1 MQKFN
6 CSNCGH
12 IVYFQNVH
20 CVRCGS
26 PLGFLPER
34 LTMSALQPTPDN
46 ELETIGEQ
54 PLRVHYCS
62 NSQHGVCNWLMR
74 KGDLSGLCRA
84 CDLNRTIPNLSDNGS
99 TAAWAALEDA
109 KKRLIYALM
118 RLSLPFDE
126 EIDGK
131 PGLKFDFVS
140 GAMTGHAD
148 GLITVNL
155 AEADAVERERARQ
168 LFAEPYRS
176 LLGHL
181 RHESGHYYWTILVD
195 RTPHI
200 DKFRRLF
207 GDERIDYEC
216 ALSQYRAAGPPT
228 DWQSSY
234 VSAYASSHPWED
246 WAETWAHYL
255 HIIDAVDTAEAN
267 GITLA
272 NDQDSANRFDSYSA
286 EAFDALIE
294 RWVPLTLALNSLSRS
309 MGHQDFY
316 PFVNPS
322 AALEKMAFVH
332 GLVQA
337 VGKERAVRRASGW
350 HGEQKVLPN
359 LSNH

>member
-1 MQKFN
+1 
-6 CSNCGH
+6 
-12 IVYFQNVH
+12 
-20 CVRCGS
+20 
-26 PLGFLPER
+26 
-34 LTMSALQPTPDN
+34 MSALRRTPTN
-46 ELETIGEQ
+46 ALETVGGQ
-54 PLRVHYCS
+54 PLEVHYCS
-62 NSQHGVCNWLMR
+62 NSHHGVCNWLMQSQ
-74 KGDLSGLCRA
+74 DPSGLCRA

-99 TAAWAALEDA
+99 TTAWAALEDA

-131 PGLKFDFVS
+131 PALKFDFVS

-168 LFAEPYRS
+168 QFAEPYRS

-200 DKFRRLF
+200 DEFRRLF
-207 GDERIDYEC
+207 GDERNAYED
-216 ALSQYRAAGPPT
+216 ALSRYHAEGPPP
-228 DWQSSY
+228 DWQSRF
-234 VSAYASSHPWED
+234 VSAYASAHPWED

-255 HIIDAVDTAEAN
+255 HMVDALDTAEAN
-267 GITLA
+267 GIKLA
-272 NDQDSANRFDSYSA
+272 NEPPSAKTFDSYSA
-286 EAFDALIE
+286 NTFEALME

-316 PFVNPS
+316 PFVIPPP
-322 AALEKMAFVH
+322 AIEKMAFVH

-337 VGKERAVRRASGW
+337 LARPRKRGTRPAAGWRAALNVFPGFSGR
-350 HGEQKVLPN
+350 
-359 LSNH
+359 